1 MSIINEIYINLF
13 FIKNN
18 NLITYKGILFLF
30 IFIEN
35 K

>member
-1 MSIINEIYINLF
+1 MSLINEIYINLHF
-13 FIKNN
+13 YSNN